1 MCCGNVVVAGAARR
15 APEPRAARPLRLRR
29 SPCSLTLAA
38 TATNAV
44 NETDRAAITAPP
56 QASRWRASAP
66 GIGGRKGRAPLKQL
80 AGSRGACLRMGS
92 IIGDTAMSHVS
103 VPGSMPSCAGA
114 RTFVGQ
120 RPRSRGRV
128 ALARVRPRH
137 RRQHGASSR
146 HAIPRPDRTV
156 ASTMSTTD
164 ASRPPDGVDDAN
176 APVPARNFRQDAP
189 RFRRRPSPAPASDPD
204 PRAIARA
211 HPAVHVPAR
220 FRRRF
225 RGRCRRVRRSRRR
238 RLAVSGCARSATLDL
253 TVVTAPL
260 LRQVPGHLR
269 SAPDASVP
277 AGVVA
282 AARFR
287 ERNRPER
294 RRVRRGS

>member
-1 MCCGNVVVAGAARR
+1 MRQRLGRR
-15 APEPRAARPLRLRR
+15 RFA
-29 SPCSLTLAA
+29 PCSTIRPRRPTRSLTHAPA
-38 TATNAV
+38 VTNAV
-44 NETDRAAITAPP
+44 NESDRADHHL
-56 QASRWRASAP
+56 AS
-66 GIGGRKGRAPLKQL
+66 G
-80 AGSRGACLRMGS
+80 
-92 IIGDTAMSHVS
+92 
-103 VPGSMPSCAGA
+103 
-114 RTFVGQ
+114 
-120 RPRSRGRV
+120 V

-146 HAIPRPDRTV
+146 HAILRFGRTVESTAASEASRRPD
-156 ASTMSTTD
+156 S
-164 ASRPPDGVDDAN
+164 GDDAT
-176 APVPARNFRQDAP
+176 APVPARNFRQDVP
-189 RFRRRPSPAPASDPD
+189 RFRRRRSPAPASDPD

-211 HPAVHVPAR
+211 HPAVQVPAR

-238 RLAVSGCARSATLDL
+238 HLAVSGCARSATLDL

-277 AGVVA
+277 AGVVTT
-282 AARFR
+282 ARFR